1 MNLHVVLL
9 YSQYETLFRMC
20 IVDFSEVIA
29 LEATYNAN
37 DVLVV
42 LDSSFVRRS
51 ECTVTLTGFCIQSV
65 LST

>member
-1 MNLHVVLL
+1 
-9 YSQYETLFRMC
+9 MC